1 MTGRK
6 AMGATALTRYAS
18 PAAGYFASVNQ
29 AKKGIESMKHYK
41 NLGKRVL
48 SLFVAFIMCVSLV
61 PGAAFAAGEGNRDC
75 PKPIICG
82 GKNTVRWVEQKDP
95 TCTDEGVKAHWE

>member
-48 SLFVAFIMCVSLV
+48 SLFVVFIMCVSLV
-61 PGAAFAAGEGNRDC
+61 PGTALAKNVHTDSGDC
-75 PKPIICG
+75 ELC
-82 GKNTVRWVEQKDP
+82 
-95 TCTDEGVKAHWE
+95 AHAQIGRAHV